1 MTDLRDRFRELHQSG
16 TFVLANA
23 WDVGSARLLAS
34 AGFPAL
40 ATTSAGFAA
49 SLGRMDQRVSRAELV
64 THVAALS
71 AAVDIPLNVDAEHG
85 FPDEP
90 GGIARTVELLA
101 EAGASGLSIED
112 WNPVAGH
119 IEPVGAAEERV
130 ALAAEVCRNHDIV
143 LTGRAENHL
152 HGIADLPDTIDR
164 LSRYAAAGAEVVY
177 APGLVDLGQIAA
189 VVQAVP
195 APLNVLALAKH
206 LTVDALAPLGVRR
219 VSLGAMFAFAAYG
232 ALARAAQEVA
242 GSGTMNFMGQ
252 VLAPAA
258 RRAAFEGA

>member
-1 MTDLRDRFRELHQSG
+1 MTDLRDRFRQLHQSG

-49 SLGRMDQRVSRAELV
+49 SLGRMDQHVSRDELV
-64 THVAALS
+64 AHVAALCS
-71 AAVDIPLNVDAEHG
+71 AVDLPLNVDAEHG
-85 FPDEP
+85 FPDQP

-101 EAGASGLSIED
+101 AAGASGLSIED
-112 WNPVAGH
+112 WNPAAGR
-119 IEPVGAAEERV
+119 IESVELAEERV
-130 ALAAEVCRNHDIV
+130 GLAAHACRAHGIV

-152 HGIADLPDTIDR
+152 HGIDDLPDTIDR
-164 LSRYAAAGAEVVY
+164 LRRYAAAGAEVVY
-177 APGLVDLGQIAA
+177 APGLRDLTEIAT

-206 LTVDALAPLGVRR
+206 LTVGALAPIGVRR
-219 VSLGAMFAFAAYG
+219 VSLGGMFAFAAYG
-232 ALARAAQEVA
+232 ALVRAAAEVA
-242 GSGTMNFMGQ
+242 GSGGMEFMDG
-252 VLAPAA
+252 VVPPAV
-258 RRAAFEGA
+258 RAQAFGKP